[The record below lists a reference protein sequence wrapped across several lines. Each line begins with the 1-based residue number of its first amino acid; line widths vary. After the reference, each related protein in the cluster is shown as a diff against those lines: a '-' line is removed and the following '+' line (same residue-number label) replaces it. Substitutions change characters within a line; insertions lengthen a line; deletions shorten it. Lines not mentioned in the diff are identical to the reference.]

1 MKIDTFMRVISD
13 LTGTE
18 VKGVGDS
25 DRECLE
31 KLLSKND
38 DIIDCSQFNEL
49 LLLVN
54 KDRVRQPFFRHFFGD
69 SCKISDIQK
78 GAQLFRK
85 TAMLRYGNFVFA
97 YRTLSKI
104 RDHQAFLD
112 ELAEWSAKSDDE
124 TTRLL
129 ERKPKL
135 LEIDTIDRES
145 TVLLGYLSADEMA
158 KDKTRCDLLSQI
170 VEELGQSSIKRLN
183 ASIGRYAKPE
193 HKIDLEKLVARYIGQ
208 NPDANLAR
216 FKDFLRRSLGQ
227 IDKTASRIKNAQ
239 RKGQRNQ
246 DVYLTWDHMDV
257 YFATSMRKPWEF
269 KELYD
274 FIQRLMNASEIL
286 ELHLRYFDPTQSYTG
301 NRINKGLLE
310 TLMLKRA
317 RCTVYSVQDTDTL
330 GKDSELAATLAQGKS
345 VIAYLPEVNLEK
357 RARELAY
364 EDPQT
369 IIDRLKFAAFA
380 DGSFDE
386 QVDAGDSDFIRRFDD
401 LEEFCKRRIWHSV
414 SDVQAVKSLRNRCDK
429 EILRLCRI
437 VAAAEKRICDGRAR
451 IFKTIHPLA
460 LQVNLATG
468 VANGVLLVR
477 SVEQAAR
484 LLRCVVTRSM
494 EFDLEEDAELWY
506 LRERISGCVYR
517 VVTKDRKLGNC
528 FWNFYL
534 NSSCIVEEGN
544 CVCVK
549 IDTAPHREPR

>member
-1 MKIDTFMRVISD
+1 MKIAAFMKLIAD

-18 VKGVGDS
+18 VKGVVDS

-31 KLLSKND
+31 KLLSKDND
-38 DIIDCSQFNEL
+38 LIDCSQFNEL

-54 KDRVRQPFFRHFFGD
+54 KDRVRPPFFRYFFHD
-69 SCKISDIQK
+69 SCKISEIQQ
-78 GAQLFRK
+78 GVQLFRK

-104 RDHQAFLD
+104 REHRAFLD
-112 ELAEWSAKSDDE
+112 ELAEWSANSDDE
-124 TTRLL
+124 ANRLL

-135 LEIDTIDRES
+135 LEIDSIDRDS

-170 VEELGQSSIKRLN
+170 VGELGQSSIKRLKS
-183 ASIGRYAKPE
+183 SIGRYAKPE

-208 NPDANLAR
+208 NPDANLAT
-216 FKDFLRRSLGQ
+216 FKEFLRRSLGR
-227 IDKTASRIKNAQ
+227 IDKTASRIRKAQ

-274 FIQRLMNASEIL
+274 FIQQLMNAPEIV
-286 ELHLRYFDPTQSYTG
+286 ELQLRYFDPTQSYTG

-317 RCTVYSVQDTDTL
+317 SCTVYSVQDTDTL
-330 GKDSELAATLAQGKS
+330 GKDSELAATLAQGKP
-345 VIAYLPEVNLEK
+345 VIAYLPEVNLET
-357 RARELAY
+357 RARELAH

-369 IIDRLKFAAFA
+369 IADRLKFVAFA
-380 DGSFDE
+380 DSSFNDN
-386 QVDAGDSDFIRRFDD
+386 VDAGDSDFIRRFDE

-414 SDVQAVKSLRNRCDK
+414 SDVQAVKSLRSRCEK
-429 EILRLCRI
+429 EILHLCRI
-437 VAAAEKRICDGRAR
+437 IAAAEKRISDGRAR
-451 IFKTIHPLA
+451 IFRTIHPLA

-477 SVEQAAR
+477 SVEKAAR
-484 LLRCVVTRSM
+484 LLRCLVTRSM

-517 VVTKDRKLGNC
+517 VVTKDRKLSNC

-534 NSSCIVEEGN
+534 N
-544 CVCVK
+544 
-549 IDTAPHREPR
+549 

>member
-1 MKIDTFMRVISD
+1 
-13 LTGTE
+13 
-18 VKGVGDS
+18 
-25 DRECLE
+25 
-31 KLLSKND
+31 
-38 DIIDCSQFNEL
+38 
-49 LLLVN
+49 VN
-54 KDRVRQPFFRHFFGD
+54 KDRVRPPFFRHFFGG
-69 SCKISDIQK
+69 SCKIDDIQE
-78 GAQLFRK
+78 GVQLFRK

-104 RDHQAFLD
+104 REDQAFLD

-135 LEIDTIDRES
+135 LEIDSIDRDS
-145 TVLLGYLSADEMA
+145 TVLLGYLSVAEMA
-158 KDKTRCDLLSQI
+158 KDKTSCDLLNQI
-170 VEELGQSSIKRLN
+170 AEESGQGSIKRLIS
-183 ASIGRYAKPE
+183 SIGKYAKPE
-193 HKIDLEKLVARYIGQ
+193 YKSDLEKLVARYIGQ
-208 NPDANLAR
+208 NPDANLAT
-216 FKDFLRRSLGQ
+216 FKDFLRRSREQ
-227 IDKTASRIKNAQ
+227 IDKTASRIKKAQ
-239 RKGQRNQ
+239 GKGQHNQ

-274 FIQRLMNASEIL
+274 FIQQLMSAPEIL

-330 GKDSELAATLAQGKS
+330 GKDSELAATLAQGKP
-345 VIAYLPEVNLEK
+345 VIAYLPEVDVEK
-357 RARELAY
+357 RARELAC

-369 IIDRLKFAAFA
+369 ITDRLKFVAFA
-380 DGSFDE
+380 DSSFDDN
-386 QVDAGDSDFIRRFDD
+386 VDGAEGDFIRRFDE
-401 LEEFCKRRIWHSV
+401 LEEFCRRRIWHSV
-414 SDVQAVKSLRNRCDK
+414 SDVQAVRSLRNRCEK

-437 VAAAEKRICDGRAR
+437 IAAAEKRICDGRAK
-451 IFKTIHPLA
+451 IFRTIHPLA

-494 EFDLEEDAELWY
+494 EFDLEEDAELWR
-506 LRERISGCVYR
+506 LRERISGCDYR
-517 VVTKDRKLGNC
+517 VVTKDPKLSNC

-534 NSSCIVEEGN
+534 N
-544 CVCVK
+544 
-549 IDTAPHREPR
+549 